1 METLAVID
9 KDPNT
14 KVATS
19 SLDTAKLIESAP
31 NAVKKLQEK
40 ADRPWLRPDFFL
52 RHRQLFFF
60 SFSRAHCNFL
70 KSFRTVF
77 SFFRIFTRRRTCNFY
92 W

>member
-40 ADRPWLRPDFFL
+40 ADMLDHSNQPWSEM
-52 RHRQLFFF
+52 HIGV
-60 SFSRAHCNFL
+60 C
-70 KSFRTVF
+70 
-77 SFFRIFTRRRTCNFY
+77 
-92 W
+92 